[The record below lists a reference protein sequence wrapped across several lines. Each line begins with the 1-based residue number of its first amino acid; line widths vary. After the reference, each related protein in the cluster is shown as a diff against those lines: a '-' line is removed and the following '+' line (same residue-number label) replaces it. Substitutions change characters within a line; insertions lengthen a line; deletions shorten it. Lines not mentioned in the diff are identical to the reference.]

1 MAGGNYTI
9 SVGTVGGGL
18 SVSPDGGESWNRIR
32 NPLPSECNIR
42 ALAVDPNHRH
52 RIYAGSDNGLFRSN
66 DNGLAWDYLES
77 PMDDLQIWSVGVD
90 PEDSDTV
97 FVGTRP
103 NAFRSRDGGQTWE
116 ALDLG
121 VRMPCPIGIPR
132 TTNII
137 VDPRDARTV
146 WAGIEVDGVYRS
158 LDGGDSWTRLPDLG
172 PDPFHGDIH
181 GMALKPGPNAAIY
194 CTTPFGISTSA
205 DEGESWELHEFPR
218 FHAGDTRSYCR
229 GMVIKPDNPSVMFVG
244 NGDTIPG
251 VTGAIRRTRD
261 AGASWD
267 APPLSAT
274 PNSVVYWF
282 AASPYV
288 SDVMVAASI
297 YGYLYVS
304 SDGGDTW
311 DKLHKEFGEI
321 RSLALTPN
329 D

>member
-1 MAGGNYTI
+1 MT
-9 SVGTVGGGL
+9 
-18 SVSPDGGESWNRIR
+18 
-32 NPLPSECNIR
+32 
-42 ALAVDPNHRH
+42 
-52 RIYAGSDNGLFRSN
+52 
-66 DNGLAWDYLES
+66 
-77 PMDDLQIWSVGVD
+77 
-90 PEDSDTV
+90 
-97 FVGTRP
+97 
-103 NAFRSRDGGQTWE
+103 
-116 ALDLG
+116 
-121 VRMPCPIGIPR
+121 
-132 TTNII
+132 
-137 VDPRDARTV
+137 PRDTRTV

-158 LDGGDSWTRLPDLG
+158 LDGGDHWTRLPDLG

-194 CTTPFGISTSA
+194 CTTPFGISTSN

-218 FHAGDTRSYCR
+218 FHTEDTRSYCR
-229 GMVIKPDNPSVMFVG
+229 GMVIKPDNASVMFVG

-267 APPLSAT
+267 APQLSQT

-282 AASPYV
+282 AASPDV
-288 SDVMVAASI
+288 ADVMVAASI

-311 DKLHKEFGEI
+311 DKLQKEFGEI